1 MASRE
6 TETTMMLEVEF
17 DLRGSF
23 QPGYPATG
31 PSYASGGDPAQPD
44 MVEDAEIKGIFIDR
58 VKRDRHGLPVYEN
71 MVPNTPGAF
80 TKKVWERVD
89 LLATL
94 KPETRAEVLN
104 ALSDILSREIGEQ
117 LLEDYAEAA

>member
-1 MASRE
+1 MAHA

-58 VKRDRHGLPVYEN
+58 VKRDRHGLPVYQIED
-71 MVPNTPGAF
+71 VGAAGAF
-80 TKKVWERVD
+80 KNKVYERVD

-94 KPETRAEVLN
+94 RPETRAEVLN

-117 LLEDYAEAA
+117 LLEDFAKAA

>member
-31 PSYASGGDPAQPD
+31 PSYASGGEPAQPD
-44 MVEDAEIKGIFIDR
+44 MVEDAEISGLFIDR
-58 VKRDRHGLPVYEN
+58 VKRDRHGLPVFQD
-71 MVPNTPGAF
+71 TGF
-80 TKKVWERVD
+80 TCKVYERVD

>member
-1 MASRE
+1 MATT

-17 DLRGSF
+17 DLSGAF

-31 PSYASGGDPAQPD
+31 PSYASGGEPGEPD
-44 MVEDAEIKGIFIDR
+44 CIEDAEIKGLFIDR
-58 VKRDRHGLPVYEN
+58 VKRDRFGLPVFQDI
-71 MVPNTPGAF
+71 AF
-80 TKKVWERVD
+80 TRKVYERVD
-89 LLATL
+89 LLASL

>member
-1 MASRE
+1 MEA

-44 MVEDAEIKGIFIDR
+44 MIEDAEIKGLFIDR
-58 VKRDRHGLPVYEN
+58 VKRDRFGLPVYRN
-71 MVPNTPGAF
+71 MDVGTAGAF
-80 TKKVWERVD
+80 KDKVWERVD
-89 LLATL
+89 LLASL
-94 KPETRAEVLN
+94 KPETRAEVLQ
-104 ALSDILSREIGEQ
+104 ALSDVLSREIGEQ
-117 LLEDYAEAA
+117 LLEDYSEAA